1 MIGKTIGAYEIVAKL
16 GEGGMG
22 EVYRAHDPRLG
33 RDVAIKVIA
42 GPAAADPERRRRFEQ
57 EARATAALN
66 HPNIIGVYDVGVV
79 DDVPYLVTE
88 LLDGVTLRDR
98 LAQGAVPA
106 ARAIEWAIQIVGA
119 LAAAHAR
126 GIVHRDIKPGNLFI
140 THDGRVKVLDFG
152 LARLTEERSPDDK
165 TQTLTAGTAP
175 GEVIGTPAY
184 MAPEQVRA
192 QAVDARADL
201 FAFGAVLYEMLTG
214 ERAFPGATAAD
225 VASAVLTREVPP
237 IVSSDPVVTSWLR
250 DIVARCLEKSAAARF
265 QTASDLGFALKSATA
280 ERVRSD
286 EPAVRA
292 GTVGLTRG
300 LAIALV
306 VLAVGLGAGYLLAAR
321 WTRHPVPAFTRV
333 THDKGMVASARF
345 TASGDGIVYSAL
357 WNGHESQ
364 SFLKRSE
371 DRDAMSVGPENAVVL
386 AASNTGELALALG
399 RSSGIMPG
407 SGMLAR
413 APLTGGAP
421 RQLIGGV
428 QDADW
433 TLDGK
438 QLAVV
443 RDNGVHRTLECPIGT
458 VLYETAG
465 GITHPRVSPN
475 GQQIAFVDHPRP
487 VDDRGMVAVVD
498 LKGNRRALT
507 QEWTSANG
515 LAWTPSGVEIWF
527 SADPPSGLYAV
538 TMSGRQRVIYRSPDS
553 IWLHD
558 IAKDGRVLVSSGS
571 VRAEMWI
578 ADRRDQSARDL
589 TWVDFSIADDISPD
603 GETVLFHD
611 DFAGPEY
618 GFGLRKADGS
628 PVLRLGAGRG
638 LALSPD
644 GAWVLAAPAGHTDV
658 YQLTPTGPG
667 EGRTIAHST
676 IDSRGMAR
684 FAGRGH
690 IVMMGTARGGGGRV
704 YAQDLTSGALQP
716 ITPDGTRQSFA
727 VSPDG
732 MWIAART
739 ATGAAMYP
747 IEGGESKPL
756 TGVNPDDMILRWS
769 STGDALFVTGAD
781 AGGGDREVVRV
792 DLRTGARTSWVRIV
806 PADRAG
812 VVRIQ
817 GTVISADGNRYAYSV
832 LRILRQLFIVTGLE

>member
-1 MIGKTIGAYEIVAKL
+1 
-16 GEGGMG
+16 MG

-42 GPAAADPERRRRFEQ
+42 GPAAGDPERRRRFEQ

-66 HPNIIGVYDVGVV
+66 HPNIIGIYDVGVI
-79 DDVPYLVTE
+79 DDAPYLVTE

-98 LAQGAVPA
+98 LATGAVPVT
-106 ARAIEWAIQIVGA
+106 RAVEWAMQIAAA
-119 LAAAHAR
+119 LAAAHAK
-126 GIVHRDIKPGNLFI
+126 GVVHRDIKPGNIFI
-140 THDGRVKVLDFG
+140 THDGRIKVLDFG
-152 LARLTEERSPDDK
+152 LARLIEERAPDEK
-165 TQTLTAGTAP
+165 TQTLTAGTAA

-184 MAPEQVRA
+184 MAPEQVRG

-201 FAFGAVLYEMLTG
+201 FAFGAVLYEMVTG
-214 ERAFPGATAAD
+214 ERAFPGATGAD
-225 VASAVLTREVPP
+225 VASAVLTRDVPP
-237 IVSSDPVVTSWLR
+237 IASSDPAVTSWLH
-250 DIVARCLEKSAAARF
+250 DVVARCLEKSPAARF
-265 QTASDLGFALKSATA
+265 QSASDLGFALKAALT
-280 ERVRSD
+280 
-286 EPAVRA
+286 EPVRA
-292 GTVGLTRG
+292 APPRTRRFRSARVAAMAVISVAAGVGT
-300 LAIALV
+300 
-306 VLAVGLGAGYLLAAR
+306 GYLLATK
-321 WTRHPVPAFTRV
+321 WTRPSVPAFHRV
-333 THDKGMVASARF
+333 THDKGMVANARF

-357 WNGHESQ
+357 WNGKESQ

-371 DRDAMSVGPENAVVL
+371 DLDAIGVGPTNAVVL

-407 SGMLAR
+407 NGMLAR

-433 TLDGK
+433 TIDGK
-438 QLAVV
+438 QFAIV
-443 RDNGVHRTLECPIGT
+443 RDDGLHRKLECPIGT

-465 GITHPRVSPN
+465 GITHPRVSPD
-475 GQQIAFVDHPRP
+475 GQRIAFVDHPRP
-487 VDDRGMVAVVD
+487 VDDRGVITVID

-507 QEWTSANG
+507 EEWNSAGG
-515 LAWTPSGVEIWF
+515 LAWAPSGAEVWF

-538 TMSGRQRVIYRSPDS
+538 TASGRQRVVYRSPDP

-571 VRAEMWI
+571 VRSEMWL

-618 GFGLRKADGS
+618 AFGLRKADGS

-676 IDSRGMAR
+676 VDSRGMAR
-684 FAGRGH
+684 FAGPRRV
-690 IVMMGTARGGGGRV
+690 VMLGTARGGSGRL
-704 YAQDLTSGALQP
+704 YLQDLSSGAIQP
-716 ITPDGTRQSFA
+716 ITPEGVRPSFA

-732 MWIAART
+732 MWIAVRT
-739 ATGAAMYP
+739 PSGAALYP
-747 IEGGESKPL
+747 IEGGAPKPMS
-756 TGVNPDDMILRWS
+756 GINQDDMILRWS
-769 STGDALFVTGAD
+769 SAGDALFVTAANPSGV
-781 AGGGDREVVRV
+781 DREIVRV
-792 DLRTGARTSWVRIV
+792 DVRTGSRTPWVRIT
-806 PADRAG
+806 PQDRAG

-817 GTVISADGNRYAYSV
+817 GIVINADGNRYAYSV
-832 LRILRQLFIVTGLE
+832 LRMLRQLFMVTGLE